1 MFDDFKKGNEA
12 SYNLWKWVESLN
24 NVTFD
29 EEVNSLN
36 ERKDT
41 DKHINEDRIPKMGE
55 GVVL

>member
-12 SYNLWKWVESLN
+12 SYNLWKWVETLN
-24 NVTFD
+24 NVIFD

-41 DKHINEDRIPKMGE
+41 DNEDRIPKMGE